1 MRIKTLL
8 SAIVIFVTGLV
19 STPSVSA
26 QYYEIANRL
35 PQLLSPALSGSGRYK
50 GFIEAG
56 YDRTL
61 GKYNADFF
69 EFNTSQGYSYASWFY
84 MGVGLGVDVI
94 SAHHDNQWGTGWES
108 NSGFN
113 TNHSSTKTA
122 VMMPLFTDFRAT
134 LGSPTSTSFFIDLKL
149 GCSFLLSKKY
159 IEIGNGYLTNQQYFY
174 LRPSIG
180 LRIPTN
186 KNNPRQA
193 FDIGINYKLLTSN
206 YWSSWTRSITLN
218 SLGVSV
224 GFEW

>member
-159 IEIGNGYLTNQQYFY
+159 IEIGNGYL
-174 LRPSIG
+174 
-180 LRIPTN
+180 
-186 KNNPRQA
+186 
-193 FDIGINYKLLTSN
+193 
-206 YWSSWTRSITLN
+206 
-218 SLGVSV
+218 
-224 GFEW
+224 